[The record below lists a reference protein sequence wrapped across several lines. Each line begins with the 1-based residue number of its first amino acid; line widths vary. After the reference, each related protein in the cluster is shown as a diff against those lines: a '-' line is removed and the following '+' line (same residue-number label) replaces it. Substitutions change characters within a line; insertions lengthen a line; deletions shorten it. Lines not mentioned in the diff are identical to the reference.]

1 MKLFTAAILI
11 PTAAAL
17 ATLLAP
23 SPARAQAECKPLN
36 DAVDK
41 LNSVPHHAYST
52 QKTDG
57 KDRISETILVG
68 DVIYVNT
75 NGKWVKSP
83 MTPQD
88 LRDQEKE
95 NRKDS
100 TQMSC
105 KHERDES
112 VSGEPAELYSTHNKN
127 GDIEYS
133 ARIWL
138 SKRTGLILREEEDI
152 DTGGGASG
160 KSHHSIRYDYSN
172 VSAPAVVSS
181 PK

>member
-1 MKLFTAAILI
+1 MKLLTAAPLIL
-11 PTAAAL
+11 TLAAL
-17 ATLLAP
+17 PILLAP
-23 SPARAQAECKPLN
+23 SPARAQSECKPLF

-41 LNSVPHHAYST
+41 LTTVPHHAYAT

-57 KDRISETILVG
+57 KDRTSETILVG
-68 DVIYVNT
+68 EDIYVNAD
-75 NGKWVKSP
+75 GKWVKSP
-83 MTPQD
+83 ITPKEM
-88 LRDQEKE
+88 REQEQE
-95 NRKDS
+95 NRKES

-112 VSGEPAELYSTHNKN
+112 VSGEPAEVYATHNKN
-127 GDIEYS
+127 GDVDYT

-138 SKRTGLILREEEDI
+138 SKRTGLILRQDEDI
-152 DTGGGASG
+152 DTGGGPSG

-172 VSAPAVVSS
+172 VSAPAVVS

>member
-1 MKLFTAAILI
+1 MKLFTAAHLI
-11 PTAAAL
+11 PSLAAL
-17 ATLLAP
+17 AILIAP
-23 SPARAQAECKPLN
+23 SPSRAQAECKPLN

-41 LNSVPHHAYST
+41 LTTVPHHAYST
-52 QKTDG
+52 QKIDG
-57 KDRISETILVG
+57 KERTSETILVG

-83 MTPQD
+83 MTPKD

-138 SKRTGLILREEEDI
+138 SKRTGLILRQEEDMDI
-152 DTGGGASG
+152 GGASG

-181 PK
+181 P